1 MSASM
6 TSTSPRM
13 QTPPRAQRPI
23 PPGADPVTGRS
34 PTPAG
39 AAGRRSQRPLVP
51 DAGSVAVQPTDAD
64 TDAEA
69 DATMVPQSTPDDPAA
84 PAEPLLSDARATALE
99 ATSHADIEV
108 EDVHTHARLRDA
120 VELFDEVWGRDA
132 EAGSIFAPE
141 ALTALAHAGG
151 QVSIARRRADGRV
164 VAATAA
170 FLGRDHVTG
179 AVHLHSHVT
188 GVVAGEENRGIGR
201 AMKWHQRAWALE
213 RGIVEVRWTFDPLI
227 RRNAVLNLALLGAGV
242 RGYLVDLYGPM
253 PNARNHGLPTDR
265 LEASWDLTAPR
276 VRAAAA
282 GRVATP
288 DVEALKGAGAQILL
302 DVGDDQ
308 EPVHT
313 PTAAARRLVRIP
325 ADIEG
330 LRRDAPEL
338 GRAWTE
344 AVRATLGAALDASA
358 RLTGC
363 TRDGWYVLAE
373 PVGLRE
379 LADRR

>member
-1 MSASM
+1 M
-6 TSTSPRM
+6 RL
-13 QTPPRAQRPI
+13 
-23 PPGADPVTGRS
+23 G
-34 PTPAG
+34 
-39 AAGRRSQRPLVP
+39 
-51 DAGSVAVQPTDAD
+51 AGSVPGHPTGVQTDAD
-64 TDAEA
+64 TDAETA
-69 DATMVPQSTPDDPAA
+69 ATMVPPATPGDPAA
-84 PAEPLLSDARATALE
+84 LTPALRSDARATALTAAE
-99 ATSHADIEV
+99 HADVEV
-108 EDVHTHARLRDA
+108 EDAHTHARLREA
-120 VELFDEVWGRDA
+120 VALFDAVWGRDTQ
-132 EAGSIFAPE
+132 AGSILAPE

-151 QVSIARRRADGRV
+151 QVSIARRRTDGRV

-170 FLGRDHVTG
+170 FLGRDHAAGT
-179 AVHLHSHVT
+179 VHLHSHVT
-188 GVVAGEENRGIGR
+188 GVVAGEEGRGIGR
-201 AMKWHQRAWALE
+201 AMKWHQRAWALD
-213 RGIVEVRWTFDPLI
+213 RGIGEVRWTFDPLI

-253 PNARNHGLPTDR
+253 PDARNHGLPTDR
-265 LEASWDLTAPR
+265 LEASWDLAAPR

-282 GRVATP
+282 GRIATP
-288 DVEALKGAGAQILL
+288 DVEALKGAGAAVLL
-302 DVGDDQ
+302 DVGAAE

-313 PTAAARRLVRIP
+313 PTEADRRLVRIP

-344 AVRATLGAALDASA
+344 AVRATLGAALDAGA

-379 LADRR
+379 LTDRR

>member
-1 MSASM
+1 
-6 TSTSPRM
+6 
-13 QTPPRAQRPI
+13 
-23 PPGADPVTGRS
+23 
-34 PTPAG
+34 
-39 AAGRRSQRPLVP
+39 
-51 DAGSVAVQPTDAD
+51 
-64 TDAEA
+64 
-69 DATMVPQSTPDDPAA
+69 MVPPATPSDPAA
-84 PAEPLLSDARATALE
+84 LEPPLLSDARTTALQ
-99 ATSHADIEV
+99 AASHADIEV
-108 EDVHTHARLRDA
+108 EDAHTHARLRDA
-120 VELFDEVWGRDA
+120 VLLFDEVWGRNA
-132 EAGSIFAPE
+132 QAGSIFAPE

-151 QVSIARRRADGRV
+151 QVSLARRRADAQV

-179 AVHLHSHVT
+179 TVHLHSHVT
-188 GVVAGEENRGIGR
+188 GVVAGEESRGIGR

-213 RGIVEVRWTFDPLI
+213 RGIREVRWTFDPLI

-242 RGYLVDLYGPM
+242 NRYLVDLYGPM
-253 PNARNHGLPTDR
+253 PDARNHGLPTDR

-276 VRAAAA
+276 VRAAAE

-288 DVEALKGAGAQILL
+288 DVEALRGAGAQTLL
-302 DVGDDQ
+302 DVGENE

-313 PTAAARRLVRIP
+313 PTTAPRRLVRIP
-325 ADIEG
+325 ADIER
-330 LRRDAPEL
+330 LRREAPEV

-344 AVRATLGAALDASA
+344 AMRATLGAALGAGA

-373 PVGLRE
+373 PAGVRE